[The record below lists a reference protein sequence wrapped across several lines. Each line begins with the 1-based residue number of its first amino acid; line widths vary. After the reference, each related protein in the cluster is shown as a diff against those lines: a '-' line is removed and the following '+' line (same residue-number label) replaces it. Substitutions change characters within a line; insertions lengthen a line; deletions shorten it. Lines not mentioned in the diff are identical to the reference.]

1 MPRAD
6 RKNITETALIETRV
20 VAAVNTVAQGEPV
33 VLDAAGTISRP
44 LALTDQIYGIAYKT
58 EDGTWPAAAGDSVDV
73 VLIGSPCIVPCR
85 VGSASATVTV
95 GTIVNVDGN
104 FDGVKTITAGVGAV
118 TTPIGM
124 ATQLGSVAG
133 ELVGVNLGARLGTG
147 A

>member
-20 VAAVNTVAQGEPV
+20 VAAANTVAQGEPV
-33 VLDAAGTISRP
+33 VLDAGGTISRP
-44 LALTDQIYGIAYKT
+44 TALTDQIYGIAYKT
-58 EDGTWPAAAGDSVDV
+58 EDGTWPAAAADSVDV
-73 VLIGSPCIVPCR
+73 VLLGSPCIVPCR
-85 VGSASATVTV
+85 VGTAATVTP
-95 GTIVNVDGN
+95 GTIVNVDGG
-104 FDGVKTITAGVGAV
+104 FDGVKTMTPAVNAV

-147 A
+147 T

>member
-20 VAAVNTVAQGEPV
+20 VTAGNSVTQGLPV
-33 VLDAAGTISRP
+33 VLIAAGTISVP
-44 LALTDQIYGIAYKT
+44 TALTDQIYGIAYKT
-58 EDGTWPAAAGDSVDV
+58 EDGTWPATAGDSVDV
-73 VLIGSPCIVPCR
+73 VLLGSPCIVPCR
-85 VGSASATVTV
+85 VGTAATVTV
-95 GTIVNVDGN
+95 GTIVNVDGGW
-104 FDGVKTITAGVGAV
+104 DGVKTITPGVANV

-147 A
+147 T